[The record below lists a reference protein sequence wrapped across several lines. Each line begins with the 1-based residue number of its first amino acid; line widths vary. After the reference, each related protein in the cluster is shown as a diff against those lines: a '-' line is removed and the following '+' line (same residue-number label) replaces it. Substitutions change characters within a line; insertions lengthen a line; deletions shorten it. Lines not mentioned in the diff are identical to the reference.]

1 MVRIRASESGRNT
14 HPPEGIN
21 PPPGGMPS
29 NQEHVV
35 AMEARIAQM
44 SRDVATL
51 TEQNIWL
58 LGQIQ
63 GERVHEE
70 SDENYDGE
78 SNVHASRNTEHGSC
92 IVVL

>member
-51 TEQNIWL
+51 TEQNI
-58 LGQIQ
+58 
-63 GERVHEE
+63 
-70 SDENYDGE
+70 
-78 SNVHASRNTEHGSC
+78 
-92 IVVL
+92 